1 METKQNGTSG
11 PQLTW
16 ANVFVAIGVICVMV
30 GGAYKII
37 EVQFDF
43 VKQSS
48 DASFSELSKQIA
60 LNRLDIERTRTE
72 YLSLREHNA
81 FQEAI
86 QGTLSGLRARVSV
99 LEVDQKELI
108 GRAAH
113 SPVEAKEVD
122 ALSGSVDKRI
132 ELLQQQINDINRQ
145 IAASVLQ
152 NGYPQH
158 PQLLPK

>member
-1 METKQNGTSG
+1 MATKQNGSDG

-16 ANVFVAIGVICVMV
+16 TNVVATIAVICVMA
-30 GGAYKII
+30 GGSYKII

-43 VKQSS
+43 VKQVS
-48 DASFSELSKQIA
+48 DAAFSELSKQIA

-81 FQEAI
+81 AQEAL
-86 QGTLSGLRARVSV
+86 QGTLAALRARISV
-99 LEVDQKELI
+99 LEVDQKELLSH
-108 GRAAH
+108 AAH

-132 ELLQQQINDINRQ
+132 ELLQQQINDINR
-145 IAASVLQ
+145 
-152 NGYPQH
+152 
-158 PQLLPK
+158 